1 MLLLLKNLT
10 FTLLVPGTVAVLIPY
25 RLASRAPLGP
35 GFGPVRLA
43 VAIPAF
49 ILGGVI
55 YAWCLWDFATAG
67 RGTPAPIDPP
77 KDLVVRG
84 LYRYVRNPMYLGVL
98 LVVGGWAAL
107 SGSWSVLA
115 YGIAMALLF
124 HFFVLLVEEPTLRR
138 QFGSAYDAY
147 CGRVGRW
154 LPAPQKGQAA

>member
-49 ILGGVI
+49 ISGGLI
-55 YAWCLWDFATAG
+55 YSWCLWDFATAG

-77 KDLVVRG
+77 KHLVVRG

-107 SGSWSVLA
+107 SWSRSVLA
-115 YGIAMALLF
+115 YGIALALLF
-124 HFFVLLVEEPTLRR
+124 HLFVLLVEEPTLRR

-154 LPAPQKGQAA
+154 LPAPRKGQAA